1 MEVDFPGAIPMFV
14 DRSRVFIN
22 NNDHK
27 AIVIHKTAG
36 FTTPQECAN
45 YFATTPLETSSHYI
59 VGLDGTIVQCVLE
72 QDGSAANCCKETGY
86 DTFWDQWNDNL
97 NFHTITIEHI
107 DPSIDNSTPVTSAQ
121 RKASFS
127 LVRNL
132 CQKYGIAPSSI
143 KTHASIA
150 PISRA
155 RCPGNY
161 PMNQLI
167 AYAGGQQ
174 MVPQGWS
181 DDGKTLSAPNGIN
194 VVLGFREYILDPSND
209 WPAWNWPI
217 EAEHGANPVEQ
228 SNPSLGGGTVQTFRA
243 SRLEWTPD
251 RGVFLGWIGQELLF
265 VEQKET
271 APNQTQS
278 NLLQKLGQ
286 DAAALVNDIQSF
298 LKG

>member
-1 MEVDFPGAIPMFV
+1 MFV
-14 DRSRVFIN
+14 DRNRVFIN

-36 FTTPQECAN
+36 FETPQQCAN
-45 YFATTPLETSSHYI
+45 YFATTSLETSSHYI

-86 DTFWDQWNDNL
+86 DTFWDQWSDNI
-97 NFHTITIEHI
+97 NFHTLTIEHI
-107 DPSIDNSTPVTSAQ
+107 DPSPDNSTPVTSAQ
-121 RKASFS
+121 RQASFS
-127 LVRNL
+127 LVRSL

-161 PMNQLI
+161 PMDALI

-181 DDGKTLSAPNGIN
+181 DDGTTLVAPNGIK
-194 VVLGFREYILDPSND
+194 VILGFREYILDPSND
-209 WPAWNWPI
+209 WQAWNWPL
-217 EAEHGANPVEQ
+217 EAEHGASPIET
-228 SNPSLGGGTVQTFRA
+228 SNTALGSGTVQTFRA
-243 SRLEWTPD
+243 SRLEWTSE

-265 VEQKET
+265 IEQNKT
-271 APNQTQS
+271 APSKTQS
-278 NLLQKLGQ
+278 NLLQKLSQ
-286 DAAALVNDIQSF
+286 DAAVLINDLNTLFNSSF
-298 LKG
+298 